1 MASIIDSYNLFLNT
15 ERSLSPDS
23 KGDNIYLPLGQTPI
37 TCGTDQTIRLTLQ
50 EFTMNKSWTN
60 VNSNNN
66 KFSVR
71 GVVGNPVVEVNTE
84 LTPNNYEEPIDVATD
99 FSTQLATALGTIKGV
114 AVTGSVLTPTT
125 GSTTSNSNSIIKVQM
140 VYASAHGYTLGNTP
154 IVQFY
159 TDLGM
164 SYGILGGKRVNDTA
178 DTTTNSLKVV
188 VVNATTLTFEGYYN
202 AQTAT
207 DTHVYLRVNE
217 QNTNIATGSLNE
229 VINTS
234 KTEMTSTKVLG
245 IIPID
250 TDYVRY
256 VANTDMV
263 FFINILAK
271 QVAQLQVYLTNSLG
285 QDIPLIDSNQNTLG
299 NRNFTCVIRVDILQ
313 LPMSVPHSLNNHNLE
328 ATTQARFSTAP
339 STQLRNGIPTYGK
352 NGPQAGYYG
361 DGFYNVQ
368 GKLIS

>member
-1 MASIIDSYNLFLNT
+1 MGTIVDSYNLFLNT
-15 ERSLSPDS
+15 ERSLSADS
-23 KGDNIYLPLGQTPI
+23 KGDNIFLPLGQTPI
-37 TCGTDQTIRLTLQ
+37 SCGTDQTIRLTLQ
-50 EFTMNKSWTN
+50 EFTMQKSWTN
-60 VNSNNN
+60 VNANNN
-66 KFSVR
+66 KFTVR
-71 GVVGNPVVEVNTE
+71 GITGNPVIEVNTE
-84 LTPNNYEEPIDVATD
+84 LTPNNYEEPIDVAKD
-99 FSTQLATALGTIKGV
+99 FASKLATALGTIKGV
-114 AVTGSVLTPTT
+114 GVTGSVLTPTT

-140 VYASAHGYTLGNTP
+140 VYASAHGYTSTTP

-164 SYGILGGKRVNDTA
+164 SYAILGGKRVNDTA
-178 DTTTNSLKVV
+178 DDTTNSLKVV
-188 VVNATTLTFEGYYN
+188 VVNPTTLTFEGYYN

-217 QNTNIATGSLNE
+217 QNTNIATGSLNNE
-229 VINTS
+229 INTTR
-234 KTEMTSTKVLG
+234 TEMTSTKVLG

-256 VANTDMV
+256 VANTEMV

-285 QDIPLIDSNQNTLG
+285 QNLPLIDDNQNTLG
-299 NRNFTCVIRVDILQ
+299 NRNFTCVIRVDIVQ
-313 LPMSVPHSLNNHNLE
+313 LPMSAQHSVGNHNLE

-339 STQLRNGIPTYGK
+339 STVLRNGIPGYGK
-352 NGPQAGYYG
+352 NGSQSGYYG
-361 DGFYNVQ
+361 NGFYNVQ

>member
-15 ERSLSPDS
+15 ERSLSPES
-23 KGDNIYLPLGQTPI
+23 TGDNIFLPLGQTPI

-60 VNSNNN
+60 VNANNN
-66 KFSVR
+66 KFTVR
-71 GVVGNPVVEVNTE
+71 GITGNPVLEVNTE

-99 FSTQLATALGTIKGV
+99 FASKLATALGTIKGV
-114 AVTGSVLTPTT
+114 SVTGSVLTPTV
-125 GSTTSNSNSIIKVQM
+125 GSTTSNSKSIIKVQM
-140 VYASAHGYTLGNTP
+140 VYASAHGYTTGSTP

-159 TDLGM
+159 TNLGM
-164 SYGILGGKRVNDTA
+164 SYAILGGKRVNDTA
-178 DTTTNSLKVV
+178 DDTTNSMKVV
-188 VVNATTLTFEGYYN
+188 VVDATTLTFEGYYN

-207 DTHVYLRVNE
+207 DTHIYLRINE
-217 QNTNIATGSLNE
+217 QNTNIGTGSLNE
-229 VINTS
+229 VRNTS
-234 KTEMTSTKVLG
+234 RTEMASTKVLG

-256 VANTDMV
+256 VANTEMV
-263 FFINILAK
+263 FFTNILAK

-285 QDIPLIDSNQNTLG
+285 QPIPLIDTNQNTLG

-328 ATTQARFSTAP
+328 ATTQARFSSAP
-339 STQLRNGIPTYGK
+339 SKLLRNGVPEYGN
-352 NGPQAGYYG
+352 NGPQSGYYG
-361 DGFYNVQ
+361 DGFYNFQ
-368 GKLIS
+368 GKRIK

>member
-15 ERSLSPDS
+15 ERSLSPES

-60 VNSNNN
+60 VNANNN

-99 FSTQLATALGTIKGV
+99 FATQLATALATIKGV
-114 AVTGSVLTPTT
+114 SVTGSVLTPTT
-125 GSTTSNSNSIIKVQM
+125 GSTTSNSKSIIKVNM
-140 VYASAHGYTLGNTP
+140 VYASAHGYTTGSTP

-164 SYGILGGKRVNDTA
+164 SYAILGGKRVNDTA
-178 DTTTNSLKVV
+178 DDTTNSLKVV
-188 VVNATTLTFEGYYN
+188 VVDTTTLTFEGYYN
-202 AQTAT
+202 AQVAT
-207 DTHVYLRVNE
+207 DTHVYLRINE
-217 QNTNIATGSLNE
+217 QNTNIATGSLNSE
-229 VINTS
+229 INTS
-234 KTEMTSTKVLG
+234 RTEMTSTKVLG

-256 VANTDMV
+256 VANTEMV

-285 QDIPLIDSNQNTLG
+285 QNLPLIDSNQNTLG

-313 LPMSVPHSLNNHNLE
+313 LPMSAQHSVGNHNLE
-328 ATTQARFSTAP
+328 ATSQARFSTAP
-339 STQLRNGIPTYGK
+339 STELRNAIPGYGK
-352 NGPQAGYYG
+352 NGPQSGYYG
-361 DGFYNVQ
+361 DGFYNFQ
-368 GKLIS
+368 GKRIS

>member
-1 MASIIDSYNLFLNT
+1 MGTIVDSYNLFINS
-15 ERSLSPDS
+15 ERSLSPES

-50 EFTMNKSWTN
+50 EFTMQKSWTN
-60 VNSNNN
+60 VNANNN
-66 KFSVR
+66 KFTVR
-71 GVVGNPVVEVNTE
+71 GIVGNPVLEVNTE

-99 FSTQLATALGTIKGV
+99 FASKLATALGTIKGV
-114 AVTGSVLTPTT
+114 AVTGSVLTPTS

-140 VYASAHGYTLGNTP
+140 VYASAHGYTTGSTP

-164 SYGILGGKRVNDTA
+164 SYAILGGKRVNDTA
-178 DTTTNSLKVV
+178 NTTTNSLKVV
-188 VVNATTLTFEGYYN
+188 VVDTTTLTFEGYYN

-207 DTHVYLRVNE
+207 DTHIYLRVNE
-217 QNTNIATGSLNE
+217 QNTNIATGSLNSE
-229 VINTS
+229 INTS
-234 KTEMTSTKVLG
+234 RTEMSSTKVLG

-256 VANTDMV
+256 VANTEMV

-285 QDIPLIDSNQNTLG
+285 QPIPTIDTNQDTLG
-299 NRNFTCVIRVDILQ
+299 NRNFTCVLRVDILQ
-313 LPMSVPHSLNNHNLE
+313 LPMSVPHSLGNHNTE
-328 ATTQARFSTAP
+328 ATTQARYSTAP
-339 STQLRNGIPTYGK
+339 STVLRNGVPNYGK
-352 NGPQAGYYG
+352 NGPQSGYYG
-361 DGFYNVQ
+361 DGFYNFQ
-368 GKLIS
+368 GKRIS